1 MNAPRRVTLLARR
14 ATVLF
19 EQLVN
24 KIPMAPSFGLARS
37 G

>member
-19 EQLVN
+19 EQLSI
-24 KIPMAPSFGLARS
+24 KSPTARR
-37 G
+37 